1 VLSMQS
7 LLIAGK
13 ETGHVYPN
21 QLTLEQILAVLSEG
35 PPRIAEVTAHL
46 TPEQLRTS
54 PYPDEWSA
62 RDVLAHMRSC
72 ADVWGGC
79 IARILNEDK
88 PAFKAVNPTTW
99 IKSTDYFE
107 LEFRPSLHAFTAQR
121 AELLAVLEPLPPES
135 WLRAATVS
143 VAGKPTERTVHF
155 YAQWLARHERP
166 HIRQIATIAKAIQ
179 P

>member
-1 VLSMQS
+1 L
-7 LLIAGK
+7 
-13 ETGHVYPN
+13 YPN
-21 QLTLEQILAVLSEG
+21 QFTPEQILTMLAEG
-35 PPRIAEVTAHL
+35 PSRIAEVTARL
-46 TPEQLRTS
+46 TLEQLLTN
-54 PYPDEWSA
+54 PQPGEWSA

-79 IARILNEDK
+79 IARILNEDR
-88 PAFKAVNPTTW
+88 PSFKAINPTTW

-107 LEFRPSLHAFTAQR
+107 LEFWPSLQAFTEQR
-121 AELLAVLEPLPPES
+121 AELLGVLKSLSPES

-143 VAGKPTERTVHF
+143 VAGKPGERTVHF

-166 HIRQIATIAKAIQ
+166 HIKQIATIARAIQ

>member
-1 VLSMQS
+1 
-7 LLIAGK
+7 
-13 ETGHVYPN
+13 VYPN
-21 QLTLEQILAVLSEG
+21 QFTPERILAMLSEG
-35 PPRIAEVTAHL
+35 PPRIAEVTARL
-46 TPEQLRTS
+46 TPEQLRAN
-54 PYPDEWSA
+54 PRPGEWSA

-79 IARILNEDK
+79 ITRILNEDR

-107 LEFRPSLHAFTAQR
+107 LEFRPSLQAFTEQR
-121 AELLAVLEPLPPES
+121 AELLAVLESLPPES
-135 WLRAATVS
+135 WLRAATVN

-155 YAQWLARHERP
+155 YAQWLARHERT
-166 HIRQIATIAKAIQ
+166 HVRQITTIARAVQ